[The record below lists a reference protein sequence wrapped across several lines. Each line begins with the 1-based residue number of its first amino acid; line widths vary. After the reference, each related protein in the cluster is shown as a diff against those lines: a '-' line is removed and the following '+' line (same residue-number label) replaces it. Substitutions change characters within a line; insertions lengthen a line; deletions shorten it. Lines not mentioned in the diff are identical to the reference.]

1 VKYYQDGVWINDE
14 DLANEILEYTEDR
27 HPWETAEQRISDVRY
42 DVHYIAM
49 INVRFYSTSKKFH
62 FVIIP
67 RHFREIMRRVVR
79 KGREQD
85 PLENVDEKLTH
96 LT

>member
-49 INVRFYSTSKKFH
+49 INVWF
-62 FVIIP
+62 
-67 RHFREIMRRVVR
+67 
-79 KGREQD
+79 
-85 PLENVDEKLTH
+85 
-96 LT
+96 